1 MKLTVRGLLTLFLLF
16 SPVLLLAQGNKILVV
31 VPDGRTETD
40 SIPTNTGATYVFST
54 LQGHSYS
61 IEQSRGLNS
70 PTLPMWAAPAC
81 PGPYGISIID
91 TSMMDPAVTIN
102 TGFGQQRQRLAF
114 ACPGPVNPYG
124 PQGQS
129 SVMFYNMSGSAYSF
143 SISVIDT
150 TLLSAKWKAGTNSD
164 TFWTFTNTTSAPVNI
179 SINLVDT
186 NGFPQFLPNP
196 GPTPI
201 TIAPGATYSTDT
213 TQIPPFLRTTP
224 TGAPLSGSI
233 LVGQNGPPGAILATA
248 VIVTNSGG
256 TATSTETVKFE
267 SKL

>member
-1 MKLTVRGLLTLFLLF
+1 MKLTVRGLLTLFLLLA
-16 SPVLLLAQGNKILVV
+16 PVLLLAQGNKILVV
-31 VPDGRTETD
+31 VPDGRSEAD
-40 SIPTNTGATYVFST
+40 SIPVNTGATYLFSV
-54 LQGHSYS
+54 LPGHSYS

-70 PTLPMWAAPAC
+70 PTLPMWAAPSC
-81 PGPYGISIID
+81 PSPYGISISD
-91 TSMMDPAVTIN
+91 TSTMDPAVTIN

-114 ACPGPVNPYG
+114 TCPGPVNPYG
-124 PQGQS
+124 PPGQS
-129 SVMFYNMSGSAYSF
+129 SVMIYNSSGATYTF

-224 TGAPLSGSI
+224 NGVPLSGSI

-248 VIVTNSGG
+248 VIVTNSGTG
-256 TATSTETVKFE
+256 SSTDTVKFE
-267 SKL
+267 PKI